1 MISDKNIHVLVGIVK
16 KHGIIYSF
24 EELSN
29 LSEISLSTIKKNKNT
44 IIHQP
49 NLKHSVGAKK
59 SNVLEYDKS
68 PEEPRSEIMEKITES
83 KQEIE
88 RAKALINIIKEMRTK
103 KIENRLSESMGDRGS
118 EIQLAL
124 NKAYV
129 GLNHLQVRTKK
140 NSDFRI
146 RIDSIKDTIKK
157 LDYDIQE
164 QLYKL
169 NPMAEAILFVRRDF
183 DNRKISFK
191 KY

>member
-1 MISDKNIHVLVGIVK
+1 MISDKNIHVLVGVVK
-16 KHGIIYSF
+16 EHGTIHSF

-29 LSEISLSTIKKNKNT
+29 LSGISLSTIKKNKN
-44 IIHQP
+44 IIVNQP
-49 NLKHSVGAKK
+49 HLKHSIGARK
-59 SNVLEYDKS
+59 SNVLEYNKS

-88 RAKALINIIKEMRTK
+88 RAKAFINNIKKMKPK
-103 KIENRLSESMGDRGS
+103 KNEKILSESMGDRGS

-140 NSDFRI
+140 NSDFRSKI
-146 RIDSIKDTIKK
+146 LSIKGKIKE
-157 LDYDIQE
+157 LDYEMQE